1 MHKTSHLT
9 VAALALLASVSLAAG
24 AGSEMSKNA
33 MAKDS
38 LMLSST
44 QQKTA
49 WNDLSAQ
56 ATKQK
61 TRSSFVA
68 RVGEALPA
76 HITTHSVPAAVTKQI
91 PELKSY
97 QYALL
102 NNNRLLIVNPSDKKI
117 AEVITQ

>member
-1 MHKTSHLT
+1 MT
-9 VAALALLASVSLAAG
+9 
-24 AGSEMSKNA
+24 
-33 MAKDS
+33 KDS

-61 TRSSFVA
+61 TPSSFVA
-68 RVGEALPA
+68 RVGEVLPA
-76 HITTHSVPAAVTKQI
+76 DITTHSAAVTKQI

-97 QYALL
+97 KYALL

>member
-1 MHKTSHLT
+1 MT
-9 VAALALLASVSLAAG
+9 
-24 AGSEMSKNA
+24 
-33 MAKDS
+33 KDS

-61 TRSSFVA
+61 TPSSFVA
-68 RVGEALPA
+68 RVGEVLPA
-76 HITTHSVPAAVTKQI
+76 DITTHSVPAAVTKQI

-97 QYALL
+97 KYALL